1 VRRYKGLRVN
11 DYLRASF
18 KREFGRGMASRWFN

>member
-1 VRRYKGLRVN
+1 MPADTAKPG